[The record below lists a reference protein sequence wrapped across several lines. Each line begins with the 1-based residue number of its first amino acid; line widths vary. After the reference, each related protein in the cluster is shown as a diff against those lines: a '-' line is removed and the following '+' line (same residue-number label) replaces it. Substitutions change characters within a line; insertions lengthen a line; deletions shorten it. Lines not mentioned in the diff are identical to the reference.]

1 MIYNSFYL
9 VENKI
14 MSYKRSSLM
23 QERME
28 QNRQMILQSARE
40 LIAQGGF
47 KDAQIQAIAERSGVS
62 SGLVYRYFDN
72 KSQILIE
79 VLGDAIQQEIQIL
92 NSIAASSLSAKQK
105 LHKAVTTFVKR
116 ALNSPQ
122 LSYALMFEPVDPLI
136 EHERFR
142 SKQLI
147 KQSINDIL
155 VEGKV
160 NGEFGFED
168 LNTAAL
174 CVVGAMTFVVI
185 EPLNPSKN
193 VHFDQMYKDYFVKQ
207 IADFCVSGVSLTED
221 AAIR

>member
-1 MIYNSFYL
+1 
-9 VENKI
+9 

-28 QNRQMILQSARE
+28 KNREAILQSARE
-40 LIAQGGF
+40 LIAQGGI
-47 KDAQIQAIAERSGVS
+47 KDAQIQAIAERAGVS

-72 KSQILIE
+72 KSQVLIE
-79 VLGDAIQQEIQIL
+79 VLSEAIQQEVKIL
-92 NSIAASSLSAKQK
+92 NHIAESELSSKQK
-105 LHKAVTTFVKR
+105 LDKAVTTFVKR
-116 ALNSPQ
+116 AMNSPQ
-122 LSYALMFEPVDPLI
+122 LAYSLMFEPVDAEL

-147 KQSINDIL
+147 KQSIKEIL
-155 VEGKV
+155 AAGKI

-185 EPLNPSKN
+185 EPLNPSRN
-193 VHFDQMYKDYFVKQ
+193 VMFDQNYKDYFVKQ
-207 IADFCVSGVSLTED
+207 IAEFCVNAVQVQEEK
-221 AAIR
+221 

>member
-1 MIYNSFYL
+1 
-9 VENKI
+9 

-28 QNRQMILQSARE
+28 QNREAILQSARE
-40 LIAQGGF
+40 LIAQGGI
-47 KDAQIQAIAERSGVS
+47 KDAQIQAIAERAGVS

-72 KSQILIE
+72 KSQVLIE
-79 VLGDAIQQEIQIL
+79 VLSEAIQHEVKIL
-92 NSIAASSLSAKQK
+92 NHIAESELTSKQK
-105 LHKAVTTFVKR
+105 LDKAVTTFVKR
-116 ALNSPQ
+116 AMNSPQ
-122 LSYALMFEPVDPLI
+122 LAYSLMFEPVDAEL

-147 KQSINDIL
+147 KQSIKEIL
-155 VEGKV
+155 AAGKI

-185 EPLNPSKN
+185 EPLNPSRN
-193 VHFDQMYKDYFVKQ
+193 VMFDQNYKDYFVKQ
-207 IADFCVSGVSLTED
+207 IAEFCVNAVQVQEENSSRCEHKGLVFEGK
-221 AAIR
+221 

>member
-1 MIYNSFYL
+1 MVVVQFGEKYY
-9 VENKI
+9 I

-28 QNRQMILQSARE
+28 QNRQAILQSARE
-40 LIAQGGF
+40 LIAQGGI
-47 KDAQIQAIAERSGVS
+47 KDAQIQAIAERAGVS

-72 KSQILIE
+72 KSQVLIE
-79 VLGDAIQQEIQIL
+79 VLSEAIQHEVKIL
-92 NSIAASSLSAKQK
+92 NHIAESDELTSKQK
-105 LHKAVTTFVKR
+105 LDKAVTTFVKR
-116 ALNSPQ
+116 AMNSPQ
-122 LSYALMFEPVDPLI
+122 LAYSLMFEPVDAEL

-147 KQSINDIL
+147 KQSMKEIL
-155 VEGKV
+155 AAGKI

-185 EPLNPSKN
+185 EPLNPSRGVMFEQN
-193 VHFDQMYKDYFVKQ
+193 HKDYFVKQ
-207 IADFCVSGVSLTED
+207 IAEFCVNAVQVQEEK
-221 AAIR
+221 

>member
-1 MIYNSFYL
+1 
-9 VENKI
+9 

-28 QNRQMILQSARE
+28 QNREAILQSARE
-40 LIAQGGF
+40 LIAQGGI
-47 KDAQIQAIAERSGVS
+47 KDAQIQAIAERAGVS

-72 KSQILIE
+72 KSQVLIE
-79 VLGDAIQQEIQIL
+79 VLSEAIQHEVKIL
-92 NSIAASSLSAKQK
+92 NHIAESELSSKQK
-105 LHKAVTTFVKR
+105 LDKAVTTFVKR
-116 ALNSPQ
+116 AMNSPQ
-122 LSYALMFEPVDPLI
+122 LAYSLMFEPVDAEL

-147 KQSINDIL
+147 KQSIKEIL
-155 VEGKV
+155 AAGKI

-185 EPLNPSKN
+185 ELLNPSRN
-193 VHFDQMYKDYFVKQ
+193 VMFDQNYKDYFVKQ
-207 IADFCVSGVSLTED
+207 IAEFCVNAVQVQEEK
-221 AAIR
+221 

>member
-1 MIYNSFYL
+1 
-9 VENKI
+9 

-28 QNRQMILQSARE
+28 QNRQAILQSARE
-40 LIAQGGF
+40 LIAQGGI
-47 KDAQIQAIAERSGVS
+47 KDAQIQAIAERAGVS

-72 KSQILIE
+72 KSQVLIE
-79 VLGDAIQQEIQIL
+79 VLSEAIQHEVKIL
-92 NSIAASSLSAKQK
+92 NHIAESELSSKQK
-105 LHKAVTTFVKR
+105 LDKAVTTFVKR
-116 ALNSPQ
+116 AMNSPQ
-122 LSYALMFEPVDPLI
+122 LAYSLMFEPVDAEL

-147 KQSINDIL
+147 KQSMKEIL
-155 VEGKV
+155 AAGKI

-185 EPLNPSKN
+185 EPLNPSRGVMFEQN
-193 VHFDQMYKDYFVKQ
+193 HKDYFVKQ
-207 IADFCVSGVSLTED
+207 IAEFCVNAVQVQEE
-221 AAIR
+221 

>member
-1 MIYNSFYL
+1 
-9 VENKI
+9 

-28 QNRQMILQSARE
+28 QNREAILQSARE
-40 LIAQGGF
+40 LIAQGGI
-47 KDAQIQAIAERSGVS
+47 KDAQIQAIAERAGVS

-72 KSQILIE
+72 KSQVLIE
-79 VLGDAIQQEIQIL
+79 VLSEAIQHEVKIL
-92 NSIAASSLSAKQK
+92 NHIAESELSSKQK
-105 LHKAVTTFVKR
+105 LDKAVTTFVKR
-116 ALNSPQ
+116 AMNSPQ
-122 LSYALMFEPVDPLI
+122 LAYSLMFEPVDTEL

-147 KQSINDIL
+147 KQSMKEIL
-155 VEGKV
+155 AAGKI

-185 EPLNPSKN
+185 EPLNPSRN
-193 VHFDQMYKDYFVKQ
+193 VMFDQNYKDYFVKQ
-207 IADFCVSGVSLTED
+207 IAEFCVNAVQVQEEK
-221 AAIR
+221 

>member
-1 MIYNSFYL
+1 
-9 VENKI
+9 

-28 QNRQMILQSARE
+28 QNREAILQSARE
-40 LIAQGGF
+40 LIAQGGI
-47 KDAQIQAIAERSGVS
+47 KDAQIQAIAERAGVS

-72 KSQILIE
+72 KSQVLIE
-79 VLGDAIQQEIQIL
+79 VLSEAIQHEVKIL
-92 NSIAASSLSAKQK
+92 NHIAESDELTSKQK
-105 LHKAVTTFVKR
+105 LDKAVTTFVKR
-116 ALNSPQ
+116 AMNSPQ
-122 LSYALMFEPVDPLI
+122 LAYSLMFEPVDAEL

-147 KQSINDIL
+147 KQSMKEIL
-155 VEGKV
+155 VAGKI

-185 EPLNPSKN
+185 EPLNPSRGVMFEQN
-193 VHFDQMYKDYFVKQ
+193 HKDYFVKQ
-207 IADFCVSGVSLTED
+207 IAEFCVNAVQVQEEK
-221 AAIR
+221 